1 MPTCLLGVVVRE
13 LETLIRGVG
22 VEVVELDTE
31 TMVELDT
38 ETTVELDTETTV
50 ELDTETTVELDTEAM
65 VELETLLKGV
75 ALELAE
81 VDEDSMAFASAMETF
96 AFGLAK
102 LVTQTLTWFLF
113 CVQLSYS

>member
-31 TMVELDT
+31 TT
-38 ETTVELDTETTV
+38 
-50 ELDTETTVELDTEAM
+50 

-102 LVTQTLTWFLF
+102 LVTQTLI
-113 CVQLSYS
+113 